1 MHQPSWV
8 WLTSCKDNSPC
19 HQGLDSNQ
27 TAPSSLLILT
37 LYWECNAKSKGFCDN
52 YYNYI
57 TQRRKLNGI
66 KKDSPQ
72 PIYLGVMGEVQ
83 RRWQQGGGVALQKG
97 SPTLSSSQEQ
107 HCWWWEGHGR
117 HWRWLVSA
125 KKVQLHVIHP
135 QSMRAYWRTQTGTSL
150 HRLLLH

>member
-66 KKDSPQ
+66 KK
-72 PIYLGVMGEVQ
+72 G
-83 RRWQQGGGVALQKG
+83 
-97 SPTLSSSQEQ
+97 LSSTNLPRCYGWSAEAVAAGRWCGSAEGLPDIEFFPGTALLVVRGARKALEMTGVSQESATT
-107 HCWWWEGHGR
+107 CNSSSVNACLLKNPNR
-117 HWRWLVSA
+117 HFTA
-125 KKVQLHVIHP
+125 
-135 QSMRAYWRTQTGTSL
+135 
-150 HRLLLH
+150 